1 MRIRIVYKP
10 PVASIDGIQ
19 LDRFEPGYQYDV
31 GNSLAALMLAEGW
44 AQPVALEE
52 PGLVVPVSETAAAA
66 PDASKPGPANL
77 LREYY
82 SPCIQARTD
91 VAPDLGL
98 DRRRRQRRSS

>member
-52 PGLVVPVSETAAAA
+52 PGLVVPVSDTAA
-66 PDASKPGPANL
+66 DASKPGPANL

-91 VAPDLGL
+91 VAPDLSL